1 MPNGMRT
8 HTTLD
13 SENKTLEELASDA
26 GADCWLLL
34 RCYPAFTKGRGWGGG
49 GVEGRGRFDS

>member
-1 MPNGMRT
+1 MRT

-49 GVEGRGRFDS
+49 GVGGRGRFDS